1 MKIKTIKGIFTLI
14 AISLLGFLT
23 GCSENDML
31 NDMHEAATDQTSSV
45 ISGTASLN
53 LDDVNGILNNTP
65 TTRTTVVYN
74 SKKQLNFRLKKGE
87 RIPVFMCYKQ
97 DNRQKIV
104 EDEVYVTEGNKIKFD
119 IKIPAGFNR
128 RKGNLY
134 MGAVM
139 GKQPGVNNGAWA
151 SGMTADGKL
160 KIEVSH
166 TIDAASNEFNLPFYI
181 PLTKV
186 SAHGDINLNFKAL
199 GSWFAVTLNVQKDIN
214 PDFMVVSSDL
224 VSTNGSLD
232 LFSSE
237 SGVATWQPETTTQ
250 QNIRFD
256 VKNFQVKAKQESKP
270 LIVWFMPI
278 LNKESQ
284 QSTTV
289 SLQKKTTYSSKAR
302 HYSKEV
308 IGKNEQL
315 VNNKTYNVNIT
326 EEAPVCDKGLVITQ
340 FWSARKNRCCNRNV
354 LQITNISNHDISL
367 EGYYLVRSVF
377 GSAEKASGVIDLGKL
392 EENNAQFLYN
402 DRQKKVLPS
411 GASLLI
417 TGFTRRVA
425 EGAFDYCDDQ
435 IYQIAL
441 LGEDANLLRQFVP
454 QGNRDRCGRE
464 SNCHFCNAY
473 FLTFNGTDI
482 SLSKPNDIVDNFG
495 RDACGRIYNF
505 QFLNRTYYRIPYCYI
520 YMGEQG
526 LGGEATHLYKPER
539 RIRYNYDP
547 YTYSYWGPM
556 EIFSTCAWRFSNET
570 KVTSLGYW
578 GKLGDIPMFRNNM
591 Y

>member
-1 MKIKTIKGIFTLI
+1 MKTKTIKGIFTLI

-23 GCSENDML
+23 GCSENDVL
-31 NDMHEAATDQTSSV
+31 NDVQRAAADQASNV
-45 ISGTASLN
+45 ISGTASFNTNEVDAMFN
-53 LDDVNGILNNTP
+53 LAP
-65 TTRTTVVYN
+65 ETRTTVHYN
-74 SKKQLNFRLKKGE
+74 SQKKLNFRWKEGE

-97 DNRQKIV
+97 GNMQKVV
-104 EDEVYVTEGNKIKFD
+104 EDEVFVVNGNNIKFT
-119 IKIPAGFNR
+119 INIPAGFNR
-128 RKGNLY
+128 RRGDLY

-139 GKQPGVNNGAWA
+139 GKVPGVNNGAWA
-151 SGMTADGKL
+151 SGMTADGKF
-160 KIEVSH
+160 KIEASH
-166 TIDAASNEFNLPFYI
+166 TADAASDQFNVPFYA

-186 SAHGDINLNFKAL
+186 NTHGDINLHFKAL
-199 GSWFAVTLNVQKDIN
+199 GSWFAVTLNVQKDID
-214 PDFMVVSSDL
+214 PDFMNVSSDL

-237 SGVATWQPETTTQ
+237 SGVAAWQPETTTQ

-278 LNKESQ
+278 LTKESQ
-284 QSTTV
+284 QATTV
-289 SLQKKTTYSSKAR
+289 SVNKQTTYSSNAR
-302 HYSKEV
+302 QYSKEV

-326 EEAPVCDKGLVITQ
+326 EDAPVCDKGLVITQ
-340 FWSARKNRCCNRNV
+340 FWSTRKNRCCNRNV
-354 LQITNISNHDISL
+354 LQITNISDHEISL

-377 GSAEKASGVIDLGKL
+377 GSAETPSGVIDLGQL

-425 EGAFDYCDDQ
+425 EGTFDYCDDQ

-505 QFLNRTYYRIPYCYI
+505 QFLNRTYYRVPYCYI

-539 RIRYNYDP
+539 RVYYP
-547 YTYSYWGPM
+547 GSYWGPM
-556 EIFSTCAWRFSNET
+556 ENFSTCSWRFENEN
-570 KVTSLGYW
+570 KITSLGFW
-578 GKLGDIPMFRNNM
+578 GKYGDIYMFRNNM

>member
-1 MKIKTIKGIFTLI
+1 MKTKTIKGIFTLI

-23 GCSENDML
+23 GCSENDVL

-45 ISGTASLN
+45 ISGTASFDTDEVDAMFN
-53 LDDVNGILNNTP
+53 ATP
-65 TTRTTVVYN
+65 ETRATFHYN
-74 SKKQLNFRLKKGE
+74 SQKKLSYRWKEGE

-97 DNRQKIV
+97 GNMQKVV
-104 EDEVYVTEGNKIKFD
+104 EDEVYAVNGYNIKFT
-119 IKIPAGFNR
+119 INIPAGFDR
-128 RKGNLY
+128 RKGDLY

-160 KIEVSH
+160 RIEASH
-166 TIDAASNEFNLPFYI
+166 TADAASDQFNLPFYA

-186 SAHGDINLNFKAL
+186 NTHGDINLHFKAL
-199 GSWFAVTLNVQKDIN
+199 GSWIVVRLNVQKDID
-214 PDFMVVSSDL
+214 PDFMNVNSDV
-224 VSTNGSLD
+224 VSTNGTLD

-237 SGVATWQPETTTQ
+237 NGEFIWQPEATKQ
-250 QNIRFD
+250 QNIRYD

-270 LIVWFMPI
+270 FTVWFMPI
-278 LNKESQ
+278 LNKKSQ
-284 QSTTV
+284 QPTTV
-289 SLQKKTTYSSKAR
+289 SIKKQTTYSSNVR
-302 HYSKEV
+302 QYSKEV
-308 IGKNEQL
+308 IGKNEL
-315 VNNKTYNVNIT
+315 LKNNIVYYVDIT
-326 EEAPVCDKGLVITQ
+326 EKVCDKGLVITQ
-340 FWSARKNRCCNRNV
+340 FWSTRKNRCCNRNV
-354 LQITNISNHDISL
+354 LQITNISDHEISL

-377 GSAEKASGVIDLGKL
+377 GSAETPSGVIDLGKL

-402 DRQKKVLPS
+402 HRQKKVLPS

-417 TGFTRRVA
+417 TGFNRRVA
-425 EGAFDYCDDQ
+425 EGAFDYCEDE

-441 LGEDANLLRQFVP
+441 LGEDENLLRQFVP

-505 QFLNRTYYRIPYCYI
+505 QFCNRTYYRIPYCYI

-556 EIFSTCAWRFSNET
+556 EIFSTCAWRLEYET
-570 KVTSLGYW
+570 KVTSLGFW
-578 GKLGDIPMFRNNM
+578 GKLGDRPMLRNNM

>member
-1 MKIKTIKGIFTLI
+1 MKTEMKKNIFTFI

-23 GCSENDML
+23 GCSENDVL
-31 NDMHEAATDQTSSV
+31 NDVQKAAADQASGV
-45 ISGTASLN
+45 ISGTASLD
-53 LDDVNGILNNTP
+53 LDEVNGMLNATP
-65 TTRTTVVYN
+65 TTRTTVIYN
-74 SKKQLNFRLKKGE
+74 SNKKLNYRLNKGD
-87 RIPVFMCYKQ
+87 RIPVFVYYKQ

-104 EDEVYVTEGNKIKFD
+104 EDEVYVVEGNRLRFD
-119 IKIPAGFNR
+119 TKIPADFDR

-160 KIEVSH
+160 RIEVSH
-166 TIDAASNEFNLPFYI
+166 TVDAASQQFNLPFCA
-181 PLTKV
+181 PLKLIKP
-186 SAHGDINLNFKAL
+186 SGDIYLHFKAL

-214 PDFMVVSSDL
+214 PDFMVVNSD
-224 VSTNGSLD
+224 VVATNGTLD
-232 LFSSE
+232 LFSSKNGE
-237 SGVATWQPETTTQ
+237 FIWQPEATTQ
-250 QNIRFD
+250 QNIRYD

-270 LIVWFMPI
+270 FTVWFMPI
-278 LNKESQ
+278 LNKKSQ
-284 QSTTV
+284 QPTTV
-289 SLQKKTTYSSKAR
+289 SLQTKATYSSKMLQ
-302 HYSKEV
+302 YSKKV
-308 IGKNEQL
+308 FDKNEQL
-315 VNNKTYNVNIT
+315 KNNKTYYVDIT
-326 EEAPVCDKGLVITQ
+326 EKVCDKGLVITQ
-340 FWSARKNRCCNRNV
+340 FWSTRKSRYCNRNV
-354 LQITNISNHDISL
+354 LQITNISDHEISL

-377 GSAEKASGVIDLGKL
+377 GSAETPSGVIDLGKL

-425 EGAFDYCDDQ
+425 EGAFDYCDDE

-539 RIRYNYDP
+539 RVGYYG
-547 YTYSYWGPM
+547 SYWGPM
-556 EIFSTCAWRFSNET
+556 ENFSTCAWRLEYET

-578 GKLGDIPMFRNNM
+578 GKLGDRPMLVNNM

>member
-1 MKIKTIKGIFTLI
+1 MKTKTIKGIFTLI

-23 GCSENDML
+23 GCSENDVL

-45 ISGTASLN
+45 ISGTASFDTDEVDAMFN
-53 LDDVNGILNNTP
+53 ATP
-65 TTRTTVVYN
+65 ETRATFHYN
-74 SKKQLNFRLKKGE
+74 SQKKLSYRWKEGE

-97 DNRQKIV
+97 GNMQKVV
-104 EDEVYVTEGNKIKFD
+104 EDEVYAVNGYNIKFT
-119 IKIPAGFNR
+119 INIPAGFDR
-128 RKGNLY
+128 RKGDLY

-160 KIEVSH
+160 RIEASH
-166 TIDAASNEFNLPFYI
+166 TADAASDQFNLPFYA

-186 SAHGDINLNFKAL
+186 NTHGDINLHFKAL
-199 GSWFAVTLNVQKDIN
+199 GSWIVVRLNVQKDID
-214 PDFMVVSSDL
+214 PDFMNVNSDV
-224 VSTNGSLD
+224 VSTNGTLD

-237 SGVATWQPETTTQ
+237 NGEFIWQPEATKQ
-250 QNIRFD
+250 QNIRYD

-270 LIVWFMPI
+270 FTVWFMPI
-278 LNKESQ
+278 LNKKSQ
-284 QSTTV
+284 QPTTV
-289 SLQKKTTYSSKAR
+289 SIKKQTTYSSNVR
-302 HYSKEV
+302 QYSKEV
-308 IGKNEQL
+308 IGKNEL
-315 VNNKTYNVNIT
+315 LKNNIVYYVDIT
-326 EEAPVCDKGLVITQ
+326 EKVCDKGLVITQ
-340 FWSARKNRCCNRNV
+340 FWSTRKNRCCNRNV
-354 LQITNISNHDISL
+354 LQITNISDHEISL

-377 GSAEKASGVIDLGKL
+377 GSAETPSGVIDLGKL

-402 DRQKKVLPS
+402 HRQKKVLPS

-417 TGFTRRVA
+417 TGFNRRVA
-425 EGAFDYCDDQ
+425 EGAFDYCEDE

-441 LGEDANLLRQFVP
+441 LGEDENLLRQFVP

-570 KVTSLGYW
+570 KITSLGYW
-578 GKLGDIPMFRNNM
+578 GKLGAFPMFRNNM

>member
-1 MKIKTIKGIFTLI
+1 MKTEMKKNIFTFI

-23 GCSENDML
+23 GCSENDVL
-31 NDMHEAATDQTSSV
+31 NDVQKAAADQASNV
-45 ISGTASLN
+45 ISGTASF
-53 LDDVNGILNNTP
+53 NTDEVDAMFNATP
-65 TTRTTVVYN
+65 ETRTTVHYN
-74 SKKQLNFRLKKGE
+74 SQKKLNFRWKEHE
-87 RIPVFMCYKQ
+87 RIPVFMYYKQ
-97 DNRQKIV
+97 GNEQKVV
-104 EDEVYVTEGNKIKFD
+104 EDEVYVVNGNKIKFT
-119 IKIPAGFNR
+119 IKIPAGFDR
-128 RKGNLY
+128 RRGDLY

-139 GKQPGVNNGAWA
+139 GKVPGVNNGAWA
-151 SGMTADGKL
+151 SDMTDDGKV
-160 KIEVSH
+160 KIEASH
-166 TIDAASNEFNLPFYI
+166 TADAASDQFNLPFYA

-186 SAHGDINLNFKAL
+186 NTHGDINLHFKAF
-199 GSWFAVTLNVQKDIN
+199 GSWLVVTMNVQKDIN
-214 PDFMVVSSDL
+214 PDFLVVNSDV
-224 VSTNGSLD
+224 VSTNGSFD

-237 SGVATWQPETTTQ
+237 DGVAAWQPEATTQ
-250 QNIRFD
+250 QNIRYD

-270 LIVWFMPI
+270 FTVWFMPI
-278 LNKESQ
+278 LNKKSQ
-284 QSTTV
+284 QPTTV
-289 SLQKKTTYSSKAR
+289 SLQTKTTYSSKMLQ
-302 HYSKEV
+302 YSKKV
-308 IGKNEQL
+308 FDKNEQL
-315 VNNKTYNVNIT
+315 KNNKVYNVDIT
-326 EEAPVCDKGLVITQ
+326 EDAPVCDKGLVITQ
-340 FWSARKNRCCNRNV
+340 FWSTRKNRCCNRNV
-354 LQITNISNHDISL
+354 LQITNISDHDISL

-377 GSAEKASGVIDLGKL
+377 GSAETPSGVIDLGNL

-417 TGFTRRVA
+417 TGFNRRVA
-425 EGAFDYCDDQ
+425 EGTFDYCDDE

-441 LGEDANLLRQFVP
+441 LGEDENLLQQFVP
-454 QGNRDRCGRE
+454 EGNRDRWGRE

-539 RIRYNYDP
+539 RVNYQG
-547 YTYSYWGPM
+547 SYWGPM
-556 EIFSTCAWRFSNET
+556 ENFSTCSWRFENET

-578 GKLGDIPMFRNNM
+578 GKYGDIPMFRNNM

>member
-1 MKIKTIKGIFTLI
+1 MKTKMKKNIFAFI

-23 GCSENDML
+23 GCSENDVL
-31 NDMHEAATDQTSSV
+31 NDVQGAAADQASNV
-45 ISGTASLN
+45 ISGTASFSTDEVDAMFN
-53 LDDVNGILNNTP
+53 ATP
-65 TTRTTVVYN
+65 ETRATFHYN
-74 SKKQLNFRLKKGE
+74 SQKKLSYRWKEGE
-87 RIPVFMCYKQ
+87 KIPVFMCYKQ
-97 DNRQKIV
+97 GNKQKVV
-104 EDEVYVTEGNKIKFD
+104 EDEVYAVNGNNIRFT
-119 IKIPAGFNR
+119 INIPAGFDR
-128 RKGNLY
+128 RRGDLY

-139 GKQPGVNNGAWA
+139 GKVPGVNNGAWA
-151 SGMTADGKL
+151 SGMTDDGKV
-160 KIEVSH
+160 KIEASH
-166 TIDAASNEFNLPFYI
+166 TVDAASDQFNLPFYA

-186 SAHGDINLNFKAL
+186 NTHGDINIHFKAF
-199 GSWFAVTLNVQKDIN
+199 GSWIVVRLNVQKDIK
-214 PDFMVVSSDL
+214 PDFLVVSSDV

-232 LFSSE
+232 MFSSE
-237 SGVATWQPETTTQ
+237 SGVAAWQPEATTQ

-256 VKNFQVKAKQESKP
+256 VKNYQVKAKQESKP
-270 LIVWFMPI
+270 LTVWFMPI

-284 QSTTV
+284 QATTV
-289 SLQKKTTYSSKAR
+289 SVNKQTTYSSSVR
-302 HYSKEV
+302 HYSKKV

-315 VNNKTYNVNIT
+315 KNNKVYNVDIT
-326 EEAPVCDKGLVITQ
+326 EDAPVCDKGLVITQ
-340 FWSARKNRCCNRNV
+340 FWSTRKNRCCNRNV
-354 LQITNISNHDISL
+354 LQITNISDHDISL

-377 GSAEKASGVIDLGKL
+377 GSAETPSGVIDLGKL

-402 DRQKKVLPS
+402 HRQKKVLPS

-417 TGFTRRVA
+417 TGFNRRVA
-425 EGAFDYCDDQ
+425 EGAFDYCEDE

-441 LGEDANLLRQFVP
+441 LGEDENLLQQFVP
-454 QGNRDRCGRE
+454 EGNRDRWGRE

-505 QFLNRTYYRIPYCYI
+505 QFLNRTYYRVPYCYI

-539 RIRYNYDP
+539 RVNYP
-547 YTYSYWGPM
+547 GSYWGPM
-556 EIFSTCAWRFSNET
+556 ENFSTCSWRFENEN
-570 KVTSLGYW
+570 KITSLGFW
-578 GKLGDIPMFRNNM
+578 GKYGDIFMFRNNM

>member
-1 MKIKTIKGIFTLI
+1 MKTEMKKSVFTFI

-23 GCSENDML
+23 GCSENDVL
-31 NDMHEAATDQTSSV
+31 NDVQGAAADQASNV
-45 ISGTASLN
+45 VSGTASF
-53 LDDVNGILNNTP
+53 NTDEVDAMFNQAP
-65 TTRTTVVYN
+65 ETRATFHYN
-74 SKKQLNFRLKKGE
+74 SQKKLSYRWNVGE
-87 RIPVFMCYKQ
+87 KIPVFMCYKQ
-97 DNRQKIV
+97 GNMQKVV
-104 EDEVYVTEGNKIKFD
+104 EDEVYAVNGYNIKFN
-119 IKIPAGFNR
+119 INIPAGFDR
-128 RKGNLY
+128 RRGDLY

-151 SGMTADGKL
+151 SGMTADGKV
-160 KIEVSH
+160 KIEGSH
-166 TIDAASNEFNLPFYI
+166 TVDAASDQFNLPLYI

-186 SAHGDINLNFKAL
+186 NTHGDINLYFKAL
-199 GSWFAVTLNVQKDIN
+199 GSWLAVTLNVQKDIN
-214 PDFMVVSSDL
+214 PDFLVVNSDV
-224 VSTNGSLD
+224 VSTNGTLD
-232 LFSSE
+232 LFSSGD
-237 SGVATWQPETTTQ
+237 GVAAWLPDAPIQ
-250 QNIRFD
+250 QQTRFT
-256 VKNFQVKAKQESKP
+256 VINYQVKAKQESKP
-270 LIVWFMPI
+270 LTVWFMPI

-284 QSTTV
+284 QATTV
-289 SLQKKTTYSSKAR
+289 SVNKQTTYSSNVR

-315 VNNKTYNVNIT
+315 KNNKVYNVDIT
-326 EEAPVCDKGLVITQ
+326 EDAPVCDKGLVITQ
-340 FWSARKNRCCNRNV
+340 FWSTEKSKKCNRNV
-354 LQITNISNHDISL
+354 LQITNISDHEISL

-377 GSAEKASGVIDLGKL
+377 GSAETPSGVIDLGKL

-402 DRQKKVLPS
+402 HRQKKVLPS

-417 TGFTRRVA
+417 TGFNRRVA
-425 EGAFDYCDDQ
+425 EGAFDYCEDE

-441 LGEDANLLRQFVP
+441 LGEDENLLQQFVP
-454 QGNRDRCGRE
+454 EGNRDRWGRE

-539 RIRYNYDP
+539 RVNYIG
-547 YTYSYWGPM
+547 SYWGPM
-556 EIFSTCAWRFSNET
+556 ENFSTCSWRFENEN
-570 KVTSLGYW
+570 KITSLGFW
-578 GKLGDIPMFRNNM
+578 GKYGDIPMFRNNM

>member
-1 MKIKTIKGIFTLI
+1 MKTEMKKSIFTFI
-14 AISLLGFLT
+14 VISLLGFLT
-23 GCSENDML
+23 GCSENDVL
-31 NDMHEAATDQTSSV
+31 NDVQRAAADQASNV
-45 ISGTASLN
+45 ISGTASFNTDEVDAMFN
-53 LDDVNGILNNTP
+53 LAP
-65 TTRTTVVYN
+65 ETRTTVHYN
-74 SKKQLNFRLKKGE
+74 SQKKLTFRWKEGE
-87 RIPVFMCYKQ
+87 KIPVFMCYKQ
-97 DNRQKIV
+97 DNRRKV
-104 EDEVYVTEGNKIKFD
+104 VREEVYVKENNRIAFD
-119 IKIPAGFNR
+119 VKIPAGFDR
-128 RKGNLY
+128 RRGNLY
-134 MGAVM
+134 IGAVM

-151 SGMTADGKL
+151 SGMTVDGKFE
-160 KIEVSH
+160 IEASH
-166 TIDAASNEFNLPFYI
+166 TVDALSEEFNLPFYA
-181 PLTKV
+181 PLRLVKPN
-186 SAHGDINLNFKAL
+186 GNINLDFKAL
-199 GSWFAVTLNVQKDIN
+199 GSWIAVTLNVQKDID
-214 PDFMVVSSDL
+214 PDFMNVSSDL

-232 LFSSE
+232 LFSSK
-237 SGVATWQPETTTQ
+237 SGVAAWQPEATTQ
-250 QNIRFD
+250 QNIRYD
-256 VKNFQVKAKQESKP
+256 VKNFQVRAKQESKP

-284 QSTTV
+284 QPITV
-289 SLQKKTTYSSKAR
+289 SVKTQTTYSSKAR
-302 HYSKEV
+302 QYSKDV
-308 IGKNEQL
+308 IGKNEKL

-326 EEAPVCDKGLVITQ
+326 EDAPVCDKGLVITQ
-340 FWSARKNRCCNRNV
+340 FWSTRKNRCCNRNV
-354 LQITNISNHDISL
+354 LQITNISDHDISL

-377 GSAEKASGVIDLGKL
+377 GSAETPSGVIDLGKL

-417 TGFTRRVA
+417 TGFNRRVA
-425 EGAFDYCDDQ
+425 RGTFDYCEDE

-441 LGEDANLLRQFVP
+441 LGEDENLLQQFVP
-454 QGNRDRCGRE
+454 EGNRNRWGRE
-464 SNCHFCNAY
+464 SNCHFRNAY

-539 RIRYNYDP
+539 RVNYRG
-547 YTYSYWGPM
+547 SYWGPM
-556 EIFSTCAWRFSNET
+556 ENFSTCSWRFENET

-578 GKLGDIPMFRNNM
+578 GKLGDIFMFRNNM

>member
-1 MKIKTIKGIFTLI
+1 MKTKTIKGIFTLI

-23 GCSENDML
+23 GCSENDVL

-45 ISGTASLN
+45 ISGTASFDTDEVDAMFN
-53 LDDVNGILNNTP
+53 ATP
-65 TTRTTVVYN
+65 ETRATFHYN
-74 SKKQLNFRLKKGE
+74 SQKKLSYRWKEGE

-97 DNRQKIV
+97 GNMQKVV
-104 EDEVYVTEGNKIKFD
+104 EDEVYAVNGYNIKFT
-119 IKIPAGFNR
+119 INIPAGFDR
-128 RKGNLY
+128 RKGDLY

-160 KIEVSH
+160 RIEASH
-166 TIDAASNEFNLPFYI
+166 TADAASDQFNLPFYA

-186 SAHGDINLNFKAL
+186 NTHGDINLHFKAL
-199 GSWFAVTLNVQKDIN
+199 GSWIVVRLNVQKDID
-214 PDFMVVSSDL
+214 PDFMNVNSDV
-224 VSTNGSLD
+224 VSTNGTLD

-237 SGVATWQPETTTQ
+237 NGEFIWQPEATKQ
-250 QNIRFD
+250 QNIRYD

-270 LIVWFMPI
+270 FTVWFMPI
-278 LNKESQ
+278 LNKKSQ
-284 QSTTV
+284 QPTTV
-289 SLQKKTTYSSKAR
+289 SIKKQTTYSSNVR
-302 HYSKEV
+302 QYSKEV
-308 IGKNEQL
+308 IGKNEL
-315 VNNKTYNVNIT
+315 LKNNIVYYVDIT
-326 EEAPVCDKGLVITQ
+326 EKVCDKGLVITQ
-340 FWSARKNRCCNRNV
+340 FWSTRKNRCCNRNV
-354 LQITNISNHDISL
+354 LQITNISDHEISL

-377 GSAEKASGVIDLGKL
+377 GSAETPSGVIDLGKL

-402 DRQKKVLPS
+402 HRQKKVLPS

-417 TGFTRRVA
+417 TGFNRRVA
-425 EGAFDYCDDQ
+425 EGAFDYCEDE

-441 LGEDANLLRQFVP
+441 LGEDENLLRQFVP

-526 LGGEATHLYKPER
+526 LGGYGTHLYKPER
-539 RIRYNYDP
+539 RIGRYAG
-547 YTYSYWGPM
+547 SYWGPM
-556 EIFSTCAWRFSNET
+556 ENFSTCSWRIENEN
-570 KVTSLGYW
+570 KITSLGFW
-578 GKLGDIPMFRNNM
+578 GKYGDIPMFRNNM

>member
-1 MKIKTIKGIFTLI
+1 MKTKTIKGIFTLM

-23 GCSENDML
+23 GCSENDVL
-31 NDMHEAATDQTSSV
+31 NDVQGAAADQTSSV
-45 ISGTASLN
+45 ISGTASF
-53 LDDVNGILNNTP
+53 NTDEVDAMFNATP
-65 TTRTTVVYN
+65 ETRTTFHYN
-74 SKKQLNFRLKKGE
+74 SQKQLSFRWKKDE
-87 RIPVFMCYKQ
+87 KIPVFMYYKQ
-97 DNRQKIV
+97 GNMQKVV
-104 EDEVYVTEGNKIKFD
+104 EDEVYVVNGNNIKFT
-119 IKIPAGFNR
+119 INIPAGFDR
-128 RKGNLY
+128 RRGDLY

-139 GKQPGVNNGAWA
+139 GKVPGVNNGAWA
-151 SGMTADGKL
+151 SGMTADGKV
-160 KIEVSH
+160 KIEASH
-166 TIDAASNEFNLPFYI
+166 TADAASDQFNLPFFA

-186 SAHGDINLNFKAL
+186 NTHGDISLHFKAL
-199 GSWFAVTLNVQKDIN
+199 GSWIVVRLNVQKDID
-214 PDFMVVSSDL
+214 PDFMNVNSDV
-224 VSTNGSLD
+224 VSTNGTLD

-237 SGVATWQPETTTQ
+237 SGMPAWQPEATTQ
-250 QNIRFD
+250 QNITFD
-256 VKNFQVKAKQESKP
+256 VKNYQVRAKQESNP
-270 LIVWFMPI
+270 LTVWFMPI

-284 QSTTV
+284 QPTTV
-289 SLQKKTTYSSKAR
+289 SIKKHTTYSSNVR
-302 HYSKEV
+302 PYSKEV

-315 VNNKTYNVNIT
+315 KNNWVYNVDIT
-326 EEAPVCDKGLVITQ
+326 EKVCDKGLVITQ
-340 FWSARKNRCCNRNV
+340 FWSTQKNRYCNRNV
-354 LQITNISNHDISL
+354 LQITNISDHEISL

-377 GSAEKASGVIDLGKL
+377 GSAETPSGVIDLGKL

-402 DRQKKVLPS
+402 HRQKKVLPS

-417 TGFTRRVA
+417 TGFNRRVA
-425 EGAFDYCDDQ
+425 EGAFDYCEDE

-441 LGEDANLLRQFVP
+441 LGENENLLRQFVP

-520 YMGEQG
+520 YEGEQG
-526 LGGEATHLYKPER
+526 LGGEGTHLYKPER

-556 EIFSTCAWRFSNET
+556 ENFSTCAWRFSNET

-578 GKLGDIPMFRNNM
+578 GKLGAMAMFRNNM

>member
-1 MKIKTIKGIFTLI
+1 MKTKTIKGIFTLM

-31 NDMHEAATDQTSSV
+31 SDTHEAAADQTSNV
-45 ISGTASLN
+45 ISGTASF
-53 LDDVNGILNNTP
+53 NTDEVDAMFN
-65 TTRTTVVYN
+65 TTPETRATFHYN
-74 SKKQLNFRLKKGE
+74 SQKKLSYSWKKGE

-97 DNRQKIV
+97 GNKQKVV
-104 EDEVYVTEGNKIKFD
+104 EDEVYAVNGYNIKFT
-119 IKIPAGFNR
+119 INIPAGFDR
-128 RKGNLY
+128 RRGDLY

-151 SGMTADGKL
+151 SGITADGKV
-160 KIEVSH
+160 KIEASH
-166 TIDAASNEFNLPFYI
+166 TADAASDQFNLPFYA

-186 SAHGDINLNFKAL
+186 NTHGNISLNFKAL
-199 GSWFAVTLNVQKDIN
+199 GSWFVVTLNVQKDIN
-214 PDFMVVSSDL
+214 PDFLVVNSDV
-224 VSTNGSLD
+224 VSTNGSFD

-237 SGVATWQPETTTQ
+237 SGVAAWQPETTTQ
-250 QNIRFD
+250 QNNIRFD
-256 VKNFQVKAKQESKP
+256 VKNLQVKAKQESKP
-270 LIVWFMPI
+270 FTVWFMPI
-278 LNKESQ
+278 LNKKSQ
-284 QSTTV
+284 QPTTV
-289 SLQKKTTYSSKAR
+289 SVKKKTTYSSNAR
-302 HYSKEV
+302 QYSKEV

-315 VNNKTYNVNIT
+315 VNNKAYNVDIT
-326 EEAPVCDKGLVITQ
+326 EKVCDKGLVITQ
-340 FWSARKNRCCNRNV
+340 FWSTRKNRYCNRNV
-354 LQITNISNHDISL
+354 LQITNISDHDISL

-377 GSAEKASGVIDLGKL
+377 GSAETPSGVIDLGKL

-402 DRQKKVLPS
+402 HRQKKVLPS

-417 TGFTRRVA
+417 TGFNRRVA
-425 EGAFDYCDDQ
+425 EGAFDYCEDE

-441 LGEDANLLRQFVP
+441 LGEDENLLRQFVP

-556 EIFSTCAWRFSNET
+556 ENFSTCAWRFSNET
-570 KVTSLGYW
+570 KITSLGYW
-578 GKLGDIPMFRNNM
+578 GKLGAMAMFRNNM

>member
-1 MKIKTIKGIFTLI
+1 MKTKMKKNIFTFI

-23 GCSENDML
+23 GCSENDVL
-31 NDMHEAATDQTSSV
+31 NDVQRAVADQTSSV
-45 ISGTASLN
+45 ISGTASFDTDEVDAMFN
-53 LDDVNGILNNTP
+53 QAP
-65 TTRTTVVYN
+65 ETRTTVHYN
-74 SKKQLNFRLKKGE
+74 SQKKLNFRWKEGE

-97 DNRQKIV
+97 GNMQKVV
-104 EDEVYVTEGNKIKFD
+104 EDEVFVVNGNNIKFT
-119 IKIPAGFNR
+119 INIPAGFDR
-128 RKGNLY
+128 RRGDLY

-139 GKQPGVNNGAWA
+139 GKVPGVNNGAWA
-151 SGMTADGKL
+151 SGMTADGKF
-160 KIEVSH
+160 KIEASH
-166 TIDAASNEFNLPFYI
+166 TADAASDQFNLPFYA
-181 PLTKV
+181 PMTKV
-186 SAHGDINLNFKAL
+186 NTHGDINLHFRAL
-199 GSWFAVTLNVQKDIN
+199 GSWLAVTLNVQKDID
-214 PDFMVVSSDL
+214 PDFMNVSSDL
-224 VSTNGSLD
+224 VSTNGTLD

-237 SGVATWQPETTTQ
+237 SGVAAWQPEATTQ

-284 QSTTV
+284 QATTV
-289 SLQKKTTYSSKAR
+289 SVNKQTTYSSNVR
-302 HYSKEV
+302 QYSKEV

-326 EEAPVCDKGLVITQ
+326 EDAPVCDKGLVITQ
-340 FWSARKNRCCNRNV
+340 FWSTRKSRYCNRNL
-354 LQITNISNHDISL
+354 LQITNISDHDISL

-377 GSAEKASGVIDLGKL
+377 GSAETPSGVIDLGKL

-425 EGAFDYCDDQ
+425 EGTFDYCDDE

-441 LGEDANLLRQFVP
+441 LGEDENLLQQFVP
-454 QGNRDRCGRE
+454 EGNRDYWGRE
-464 SNCHFCNAY
+464 SSCHFCNAY

-505 QFLNRTYYRIPYCYI
+505 QFLNRTYYRVPYCYI

-539 RIRYNYDP
+539 RVYYP
-547 YTYSYWGPM
+547 GSYWGPM
-556 EIFSTCAWRFSNET
+556 ENFSTCSWRFENEN
-570 KVTSLGYW
+570 KITSLGFW
-578 GKLGDIPMFRNNM
+578 GKYGDIYMFRNNM

>member
-1 MKIKTIKGIFTLI
+1 MKTEMKKSIFTFI

-23 GCSENDML
+23 GCSENDVL
-31 NDMHEAATDQTSSV
+31 NDVQGAASDQASIV
-45 ISGTASLN
+45 ISGTASF
-53 LDDVNGILNNTP
+53 NTDEVDAIFNATP
-65 TTRTTVVYN
+65 ETRATFHYN
-74 SKKQLNFRLKKGE
+74 SQKKLSYSWKKGE

-97 DNRQKIV
+97 GNKQKVV
-104 EDEVYVTEGNKIKFD
+104 EDEVYAVNGYNIKFN
-119 IKIPAGFNR
+119 INIPAGFDR
-128 RKGNLY
+128 RRGDLY

-151 SGMTADGKL
+151 TGITADGKV
-160 KIEVSH
+160 KIEASH
-166 TIDAASNEFNLPFYI
+166 TADAASYQFNLPFYA

-186 SAHGDINLNFKAL
+186 NTHGDINLHFKAL
-199 GSWFAVTLNVQKDIN
+199 GSWLTVTVNVQKDIN
-214 PDFMVVSSDL
+214 PDFLVVNSDV
-224 VSTNGSLD
+224 VSTNGSFD

-237 SGVATWQPETTTQ
+237 DGVAAWQPEATTQ
-250 QNIRFD
+250 QNIRYD

-270 LIVWFMPI
+270 FTVWFMPI
-278 LNKESQ
+278 LNKKSQ
-284 QSTTV
+284 QPTTV
-289 SLQKKTTYSSKAR
+289 SLQTKATYSSKMLQ
-302 HYSKEV
+302 YSKKV
-308 IGKNEQL
+308 FDKNEQL
-315 VNNKTYNVNIT
+315 KNNKTYNVNIT
-326 EEAPVCDKGLVITQ
+326 EDAPVCDKGLVITQ
-340 FWSARKNRCCNRNV
+340 FWSTRKSRYCNRNV
-354 LQITNISNHDISL
+354 LQITNISDHDISL

-377 GSAEKASGVIDLGKL
+377 GSAETPSGVIDLGKL

-402 DRQKKVLPS
+402 HRQKKVLPS

-417 TGFTRRVA
+417 TGFNRRVA
-425 EGAFDYCDDQ
+425 EGAFDYCEDE

-441 LGEDANLLRQFVP
+441 LGEDENLLQQFVP
-454 QGNRDRCGRE
+454 EGNRDRWGRE

-505 QFLNRTYYRIPYCYI
+505 QFCNRTYYRIPYCYI

-539 RIRYNYDP
+539 RVNYRG
-547 YTYSYWGPM
+547 SYWGPM
-556 EIFSTCAWRFSNET
+556 ENFSTCAWRLEYET

-578 GKLGDIPMFRNNM
+578 GKLGDRPMLVNNM

>member
-1 MKIKTIKGIFTLI
+1 MKTKMKKNIFTFI

-23 GCSENDML
+23 GCSENDVL
-31 NDMHEAATDQTSSV
+31 NDVQRAVADQTSSV
-45 ISGTASLN
+45 ISGTASFDTDEVDAMFN
-53 LDDVNGILNNTP
+53 QAP
-65 TTRTTVVYN
+65 ETRTTVHYN
-74 SKKQLNFRLKKGE
+74 SQKKLNFRWKEGE

-97 DNRQKIV
+97 GNMQKVV
-104 EDEVYVTEGNKIKFD
+104 EDEVFVVNGNNIKFT
-119 IKIPAGFNR
+119 INIPAGFDR
-128 RKGNLY
+128 RRGDLY

-139 GKQPGVNNGAWA
+139 GKVPGVNNGAWA
-151 SGMTADGKL
+151 SGMTADGKF
-160 KIEVSH
+160 KIEASH
-166 TIDAASNEFNLPFYI
+166 TADAASDQFNLPFYA
-181 PLTKV
+181 PMTKV
-186 SAHGDINLNFKAL
+186 NTHGDINLHFRAL
-199 GSWFAVTLNVQKDIN
+199 GSWLAVTLNVQKDID
-214 PDFMVVSSDL
+214 PDFMNVSSDL
-224 VSTNGSLD
+224 VSTNGTLD

-237 SGVATWQPETTTQ
+237 SGVAAWQPEATTQ

-284 QSTTV
+284 QATTV
-289 SLQKKTTYSSKAR
+289 SVNKQTTYSSNVR
-302 HYSKEV
+302 QYSKEV

-326 EEAPVCDKGLVITQ
+326 EDAPVCDKGLVITQ
-340 FWSARKNRCCNRNV
+340 FWSTRKSRYCNRNL
-354 LQITNISNHDISL
+354 LQITNISDHDISL

-377 GSAEKASGVIDLGKL
+377 GSAETPSGVIDLGKL

-425 EGAFDYCDDQ
+425 EGTFDYCDDE

-441 LGEDANLLRQFVP
+441 LGEDENLLQQFVP
-454 QGNRDRCGRE
+454 EGNRDYWGRE

-505 QFLNRTYYRIPYCYI
+505 QFLNRTYYRVPYCYI

-539 RIRYNYDP
+539 RVYYP
-547 YTYSYWGPM
+547 GSYWGPM
-556 EIFSTCAWRFSNET
+556 EIFSTCSWRFENEN
-570 KVTSLGYW
+570 KITSLGFW
-578 GKLGDIPMFRNNM
+578 GKYGDIYMFRNNM

>member
-1 MKIKTIKGIFTLI
+1 MKTKTIKGIFTLI

-23 GCSENDML
+23 GCSENDVL
-31 NDMHEAATDQTSSV
+31 NDVQASAADQTSSV
-45 ISGTASLN
+45 ISGTASFDTDEVDAMFN
-53 LDDVNGILNNTP
+53 ATP
-65 TTRTTVVYN
+65 ETRATFHYN
-74 SKKQLNFRLKKGE
+74 SQKKLSYRWKEGE

-97 DNRQKIV
+97 GNMQKVV
-104 EDEVYVTEGNKIKFD
+104 EDEVYAVNGYNIKFK
-119 IKIPAGFNR
+119 INIPAGFDR
-128 RKGNLY
+128 RKGDLY

-160 KIEVSH
+160 RIEASH
-166 TIDAASNEFNLPFYI
+166 TADAASDQFNLPFYA

-186 SAHGDINLNFKAL
+186 NTHGDINLHFKAL
-199 GSWFAVTLNVQKDIN
+199 GSWIVVRLNVQKDID
-214 PDFMVVSSDL
+214 PDFMNVNSDV
-224 VSTNGSLD
+224 VSTNGTLD

-237 SGVATWQPETTTQ
+237 NGEFIWQPEATKQ
-250 QNIRFD
+250 QNIRYD
-256 VKNFQVKAKQESKP
+256 VKNLQVKAKQESKP
-270 LIVWFMPI
+270 LTVWFMPI
-278 LNKESQ
+278 LNKKSQ
-284 QSTTV
+284 QPTTV
-289 SLQKKTTYSSKAR
+289 SVQKKTTYSSNVR
-302 HYSKEV
+302 QYSKEV
-308 IGKNEQL
+308 IGKNEL
-315 VNNKTYNVNIT
+315 LKNNIVYYVDIT
-326 EEAPVCDKGLVITQ
+326 EKVCDKGLVITQ
-340 FWSARKNRCCNRNV
+340 FWSTRKSRYCNRNV
-354 LQITNISNHDISL
+354 LQITNISDHEISL

-377 GSAEKASGVIDLGKL
+377 GSAETPSGVIDLGKL

-402 DRQKKVLPS
+402 HRQKKVLPS

-417 TGFTRRVA
+417 TGFNRRVA
-425 EGAFDYCDDQ
+425 EGAFDYCEDE

-441 LGEDANLLRQFVP
+441 LGEDENLLRQFVP
-454 QGNRDRCGRE
+454 QGNRDRRGRE
-464 SNCHFCNAY
+464 SNCYFCNAY

-505 QFLNRTYYRIPYCYI
+505 QFCNRTYYRIPYCYI

-556 EIFSTCAWRFSNET
+556 EIFSTCAWRLEYET
-570 KVTSLGYW
+570 KVTSLGFW
-578 GKLGDIPMFRNNM
+578 GKLGDRPMLRNNM

>member
-1 MKIKTIKGIFTLI
+1 MKTKTIKGIFTLI

-23 GCSENDML
+23 GCSENDVL
-31 NDMHEAATDQTSSV
+31 NDVQRAAADQASNV
-45 ISGTASLN
+45 ISGTASFNTDEVDAMFN
-53 LDDVNGILNNTP
+53 LAP
-65 TTRTTVVYN
+65 ETRTTVHYN
-74 SKKQLNFRLKKGE
+74 SQKKLNFRWKEGE

-97 DNRQKIV
+97 GNMQKVV
-104 EDEVYVTEGNKIKFD
+104 EDEVFVVNGNNIKFT
-119 IKIPAGFNR
+119 INIPAGFDR
-128 RKGNLY
+128 RRGDLY

-139 GKQPGVNNGAWA
+139 GKVPGVNNGAWA
-151 SGMTADGKL
+151 SGMTADGKF
-160 KIEVSH
+160 KIEASH
-166 TIDAASNEFNLPFYI
+166 TADAASDQFNVPFYA

-186 SAHGDINLNFKAL
+186 NTHGDINLHFKAL
-199 GSWFAVTLNVQKDIN
+199 GSWFAVTLNVQKDID
-214 PDFMVVSSDL
+214 PDFMNVSSDL

-237 SGVATWQPETTTQ
+237 SGVAAWQPETTTQ

-256 VKNFQVKAKQESKP
+256 VKNFQVKARQESKP

-284 QSTTV
+284 QPTTV
-289 SLQKKTTYSSKAR
+289 SVKKKTTYSSNVR
-302 HYSKEV
+302 QYYKEV

-326 EEAPVCDKGLVITQ
+326 ENAPVCDKGLVITQ
-340 FWSARKNRCCNRNV
+340 FWSTRKNRCCNRNV
-354 LQITNISNHDISL
+354 LQITNISDHDISL

-377 GSAEKASGVIDLGKL
+377 GSAETPSGVIDLGQL

-417 TGFTRRVA
+417 TGYNRRVA
-425 EGAFDYCDDQ
+425 EGAFDYCEDE

-441 LGEDANLLRQFVP
+441 LGEDENLLQQFVP
-454 QGNRDRCGRE
+454 EGNRDRWGRE

-505 QFLNRTYYRIPYCYI
+505 QFLNRTYYRVPYCYI

-539 RIRYNYDP
+539 RVNYP
-547 YTYSYWGPM
+547 GSYWGPM
-556 EIFSTCAWRFSNET
+556 ENFSTCSWRFENEN
-570 KVTSLGYW
+570 KITSLGFW
-578 GKLGDIPMFRNNM
+578 GKYGDIPMFRNNM